1 MNEEQI
7 SIGSKAK
14 ETVSCEN
21 CKKSIPA
28 GEQYTLRGKDKKE
41 VHLCSECKENINK
54 VFAEEIKNPNLP
66 KAIFGGIVGGG
77 LGGLL
82 WFLFV
87 VVTKLELGWIAI
99 GVGWLVGMGV
109 HLGSVRKRGLHL
121 QLLSAFLTL
130 ATLFIAN
137 YFVLYKLVQDEVGIG
152 LQQLPFSLVMQVFM
166 KSIISPIGLLIWA
179 IGLYVA
185 FRVPQPRKI

>member
-1 MNEEQI
+1 MSEEQI

-54 VFAEEIKNPNLP
+54 VFAEETKNPNLP
-66 KAIFGGIVGGG
+66 KAILGGIVGGG

-109 HLGSVRKRGLHL
+109 HLGSGRKRGLHL

-166 KSIISPIGLLIWA
+166 KSVVSPIGLLIWA

>member
-7 SIGSKAK
+7 SIGSKVK

-54 VFAEEIKNPNLP
+54 VFAEETKNPNLP
-66 KAIFGGIVGGG
+66 KAILGGIVGGG

-109 HLGSVRKRGLHL
+109 HLGSGRKRGLHL

>member
-1 MNEEQI
+1 MSEEQI

-54 VFAEEIKNPNLP
+54 VFAEETKNPNLP
-66 KAIFGGIVGGG
+66 KAILGGIVGGG

-109 HLGSVRKRGLHL
+109 HLGSGRKRGLHL